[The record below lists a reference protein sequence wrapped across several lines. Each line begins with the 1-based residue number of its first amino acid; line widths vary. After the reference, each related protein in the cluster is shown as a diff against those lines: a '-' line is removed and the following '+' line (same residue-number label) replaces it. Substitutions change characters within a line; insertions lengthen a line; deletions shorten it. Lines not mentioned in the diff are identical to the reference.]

1 MTLHT
6 KLSYA
11 KSGVR
16 IVGCVCLVVIGVA
29 RGLLGLWLGGGLLL
43 LAELI
48 GIAEEAW
55 PGAYK
60 GTETDTSGI
69 RDGTDGCKYHS
80 SSDVSVK

>member
-16 IVGCVCLVVIGVA
+16 IVGYACLIVV
-29 RGLLGLWLGGGLLL
+29 GLVQDTPGLWLGGGLLL

-55 PGAYK
+55 PGAYE
-60 GTETDTSGI
+60 GTKTE
-69 RDGTDGCKYHS
+69 
-80 SSDVSVK
+80 

>member
-11 KSGVR
+11 KSAVR
-16 IVGCVCLVVIGVA
+16 IVGYACLIIVGIVQEVP
-29 RGLLGLWLGGGLLL
+29 GLWLGGGLLL
-43 LAELI
+43 FAEIL

-60 GTETDTSGI
+60 GTDTTNQG
-69 RDGTDGCKYHS
+69 GTA
-80 SSDVSVK
+80 

>member
-16 IVGCVCLVVIGVA
+16 ILGYIVGMIAFRDTLA
-29 RGLLGLWLGGGLLL
+29 AWPFWLLL
-43 LAELI
+43 LAELL
-48 GIAEEAW
+48 GVAEEAW

-60 GTETDTSGI
+60 GTETD
-69 RDGTDGCKYHS
+69 DAK
-80 SSDVSVK
+80 

>member
-6 KLSYA
+6 RLSYI

-16 IVGCVCLVVIGVA
+16 IVGYLCLIVPGIVLSIP
-29 RGLLGLWLGGGLLL
+29 GLWIGGGLLFV
-43 LAELI
+43 AELI

-60 GTETDTSGI
+60 GTDTET
-69 RDGTDGCKYHS
+69 K
-80 SSDVSVK
+80 

>member
-16 IVGCVCLVVIGVA
+16 IVGYLCLILVGIVQEA
-29 RGLLGLWLGGGLLL
+29 SGLWIGGGLLL
-43 LAELI
+43 LAELL

-60 GTETDTSGI
+60 GTETDA
-69 RDGTDGCKYHS
+69 K
-80 SSDVSVK
+80 

>member
-11 KSGVR
+11 KSVLRLIGYISLLWDVTT
-16 IVGCVCLVVIGVA
+16 GVVILVLSE
-29 RGLLGLWLGGGLLL
+29 LL
-43 LAELI
+43 

-60 GTETDTSGI
+60 GTETET
-69 RDGTDGCKYHS
+69 K
-80 SSDVSVK
+80 

>member
-11 KSGVR
+11 KSALR
-16 IVGCVCLVVIGVA
+16 LVGYTSLLWGIGIGVTILVA
-29 RGLLGLWLGGGLLL
+29 SELL
-43 LAELI
+43 

-60 GTETDTSGI
+60 GTETET
-69 RDGTDGCKYHS
+69 K
-80 SSDVSVK
+80 

>member
-11 KSGVR
+11 KSGLRV
-16 IVGCVCLVVIGVA
+16 VGYAALIWSIPLGVLILILSECL
-29 RGLLGLWLGGGLLL
+29 
-43 LAELI
+43 

-60 GTETDTSGI
+60 GTETENGS
-69 RDGTDGCKYHS
+69 
-80 SSDVSVK
+80 

>member
-1 MTLHT
+1 VQNLWEDRDRMTLHT

-16 IVGCVCLVVIGVA
+16 ILGYICLILVGIVSDVP
-29 RGLLGLWLGGGLLL
+29 GLWMGGGLLL
-43 LAELI
+43 LAELL

-60 GTETDTSGI
+60 GTETDA
-69 RDGTDGCKYHS
+69 K
-80 SSDVSVK
+80 

>member
-16 IVGCVCLVVIGVA
+16 IVGYACLILVGVVTETP
-29 RGLLGLWLGGGLLL
+29 GLWIGGGLLL
-43 LAELI
+43 LAELL

-60 GTETDTSGI
+60 GTETDA
-69 RDGTDGCKYHS
+69 K
-80 SSDVSVK
+80 

>member
-6 KLSYA
+6 KLSYI

-16 IVGCVCLVVIGVA
+16 IAGYTALGIAGVVMDAPGMWIAALALVA
-29 RGLLGLWLGGGLLL
+29 
-43 LAELI
+43 AEVI

-60 GTETDTSGI
+60 GTETEYVPFD
-69 RDGTDGCKYHS
+69 DEK
-80 SSDVSVK
+80 

>member
-16 IVGCVCLVVIGVA
+16 IVGYACLILVGAVTDMS
-29 RGLLGLWLGGGLLL
+29 GLWIGGGLLL
-43 LAELI
+43 FAEIL

-60 GTETDTSGI
+60 GTETDA
-69 RDGTDGCKYHS
+69 K
-80 SSDVSVK
+80 

>member
-11 KSGVR
+11 KSVLRLIGY
-16 IVGCVCLVVIGVA
+16 ISLLGSIGV
-29 RGLLGLWLGGGLLL
+29 GVTILILSELL
-43 LAELI
+43 

-60 GTETDTSGI
+60 GTETELPESWRI
-69 RDGTDGCKYHS
+69 K
-80 SSDVSVK
+80 SDSN

>member
-16 IVGCVCLVVIGVA
+16 ILGYACLIVVGIVQSIP
-29 RGLLGLWLGGGLLL
+29 GLWIGGGLLL
-43 LAELI
+43 LAEIL

-60 GTETDTSGI
+60 GTETTEAPFDDSGSHYS
-69 RDGTDGCKYHS
+69 K
-80 SSDVSVK
+80 

>member
-11 KSGVR
+11 KSVLRLVGYLTLAGNLGAGV
-16 IVGCVCLVVIGVA
+16 IILVLSE
-29 RGLLGLWLGGGLLL
+29 LL
-43 LAELI
+43 

-60 GTETDTSGI
+60 GTETET
-69 RDGTDGCKYHS
+69 K
-80 SSDVSVK
+80 

>member
-16 IVGCVCLVVIGVA
+16 IVGYACLIVVGIVQDTP
-29 RGLLGLWLGGGLLL
+29 GLWLGGGLLL

-55 PGAYK
+55 PGAYE
-60 GTETDTSGI
+60 GTKTE
-69 RDGTDGCKYHS
+69 
-80 SSDVSVK
+80 